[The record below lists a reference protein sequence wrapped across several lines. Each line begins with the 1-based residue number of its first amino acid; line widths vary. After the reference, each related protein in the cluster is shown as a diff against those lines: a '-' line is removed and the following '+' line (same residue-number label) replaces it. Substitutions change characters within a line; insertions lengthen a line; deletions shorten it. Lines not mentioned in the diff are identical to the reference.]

1 MTRSS
6 NEPSFDQLIQEH
18 PLTLTIPPQTQ
29 LELHERG
36 PVPSRKYE
44 VRVAP
49 RFRCRGQAVLA
60 WVQSPIA
67 LPRPIPTSQV
77 VVRNLSCRGFSV
89 LLDRELFPEQ
99 VVRVYLPVATATARV
114 VRARR
119 LGSRCY
125 EIGFR
130 IMTYESSQ

>member
-1 MTRSS
+1 MPRSS

-29 LELHERG
+29 LELLERG
-36 PVPSRKYE
+36 PVPSRKDE

-49 RFRCRGQAVLA
+49 RFRCRGQAILE

-77 VVRNLSCRGFSV
+77 VVRNLSRRGFSA

-99 VVRVYLPVATATARV
+99 VVRVYLPIATATARV

-119 LGSRCY
+119 LGNRCY
-125 EIGFR
+125 DIGFR
-130 IMTYESSQ
+130 IMTYESRQ

>member
-1 MTRSS
+1 MPRSS

-18 PLTLTIPPQTQ
+18 PLTLTIPSQTQ
-29 LELHERG
+29 LELLERG
-36 PVPSRKYE
+36 PVPSRKDE

-49 RFRCRGQAVLA
+49 RFRCSGQAILE

-67 LPRPIPTSQV
+67 LPRLIPTSQV
-77 VVRNLSCRGFSV
+77 VVRNLSRRGFSA
-89 LLDRELFPEQ
+89 LLNRELFPEQ
-99 VVRVYLPVATATARV
+99 VFRVYLPIATATARV

-125 EIGFR
+125 DIGFR
-130 IMTYESSQ
+130 IMTYESRQ